1 MAKGNGGIP
10 WPAWVAVTILVAIIG
25 AYATIKSRESQ
36 PQQSPPPISKQ
47 PSSPLR
53 EPESHRPKPTP
64 IGGPISVNVNNDP
77 RVIPPGGRTVIAVL
91 ATASDGSVIPNARVV
106 LSAGG
111 GVFDETGATKVV
123 GSTNDKG
130 AYSTTWRTYAPNV
143 YTGDMSYEIRVEVIK
158 EGFTQGRGE
167 TEVFVRR

>member
-1 MAKGNGGIP
+1 MANGNGGIP
-10 WPAWVAVTILVAIIG
+10 WPVWVVVTILVAIIG
-25 AYATIKSRESQ
+25 AYATIKFRESQ
-36 PQQSPPPISKQ
+36 PQQSPPPT
-47 PSSPLR
+47 SSPLR
-53 EPESHRPKPTP
+53 EPEPIRPKPTP

-77 RVIPPGGRTVIAVL
+77 RVIPPGGRTEIAVL

-130 AYSTTWRTYAPNV
+130 AYSTTWRTYEPNV
-143 YTGDMSYEIRVEVIK
+143 YTGDMSYGISVEVIK
-158 EGFTQGRGE
+158 EGFTKGRGE